1 MNRKDTLALL
11 LLSAIW
17 GSSYLFI
24 AIGAEAL
31 PPVTLVAMRL
41 LIGAAALQIVLR
53 LRGIPL
59 PGSPR
64 VLAALAFMG
73 LVNNIV
79 PFTLITWAETPGPQ
93 QIDSGLAAVLT
104 AAVPIF
110 TVIIAHFA
118 LKDERFTTLKA
129 AGVTVG
135 FVGVVV
141 LMSPR
146 LNGGIDQPLWGAL
159 AVVGAA
165 LSYAVAVTFSRR
177 ALSQVQPIVIGAMQM
192 TWSALALIPIA
203 LLADRT
209 SLAGV
214 PARAW
219 FAVAW
224 LGLLGS
230 GIAYILFF
238 GLIQRVGATRTAI
251 VTYLMP
257 VVAVLLGA
265 MFNQEPIHWT
275 LIAGLALIVGGAA
288 LVNRK
293 PKPRPAPAGVVAT
306 PAAGARQQA
315 V

>member
-1 MNRKDTLALL
+1 MNRKDSIALL

-31 PPVTLVAMRL
+31 PPITLVAIRL

-53 LRGIPL
+53 LRGIRL
-59 PGSPR
+59 PRSPK

-73 LVNNIV
+73 LVNNVI
-79 PFTLITWAETPGPQ
+79 PFTLITWAVTPGPQ
-93 QIDSGLAAVLT
+93 QLNSGLAAVLT

-118 LKDERFTTLKA
+118 LKDERFTALRA
-129 AGVTVG
+129 LGVLVGFAGVAA
-135 FVGVVV
+135 

-146 LNGGIDQPLWGAL
+146 LSGAGGDQSLSGAA

-165 LSYAVAVTFSRR
+165 ISYAVAVTFSRR
-177 ALSQVQPIVIGAMQM
+177 VLSTLPPIVIGAMQM
-192 TWSALALIPIA
+192 TWSVLLLIP
-203 LLADRT
+203 LSLLVDRPSLADT
-209 SLAGV
+209 

-238 GLIQRVGATRTAI
+238 RLIQSIGATRTAM

-257 VVAVLLGA
+257 VVAVILGA
-265 MFNQEPIHWT
+265 VFNNESIHWT
-275 LIAGLALIVGGAA
+275 LIAGLLLVVGGAA

-293 PKPRPAPAGVVAT
+293 PKPRPALAGPVAT
-306 PAAGARQQA
+306 PAAGAR
-315 V
+315 